1 MEKQQGGQCGWRG
14 AQCLPCNGS
23 LDLTPNEPG
32 VTEGLSRGGRL
43 PDMIPTAAALKIGCL
58 GAAGWG
64 WGEVGEGKEQGLN

>member
-1 MEKQQGGQCGWRG
+1 M
-14 AQCLPCNGS
+14 
-23 LDLTPNEPG
+23 TPDEPG
-32 VTEGLSRGGRL
+32 VIEGLSRGGRL